1 MRQAGCGQRE
11 APLATAGLLVST
23 APFPVWRGILWRMK
37 TRERRNSKR
46 SAPSRSIW
54 IGNHRTSV
62 RLEPTMW
69 AALNDIAAERGKTV
83 HDVIL
88 EINRD
93 RKGIS
98 LTAAI
103 RVYIVEYYR
112 EALDAVG
119 STPRMGGITASGN
132 LKFRCD
138 ARHWSIL
145 IGLPSQRYSHSRS

>member
-1 MRQAGCGQRE
+1 
-11 APLATAGLLVST
+11 
-23 APFPVWRGILWRMK
+23 MK
-37 TRERRNSKR
+37 TEAMRNSVR

-54 IGNHRTSV
+54 IGSHRTSV
-62 RLEPTMW
+62 RLEPVMW
-69 AALNDIAAERGKTV
+69 AALNDIAVERGKTV

-112 EALDAVG
+112 EALRGCRTEKAPPSPAGPGD
-119 STPRMGGITASGN
+119 
-132 LKFRCD
+132 LKGDRL
-138 ARHWSIL
+138 AET
-145 IGLPSQRYSHSRS
+145 SRR

>member
-1 MRQAGCGQRE
+1 
-11 APLATAGLLVST
+11 
-23 APFPVWRGILWRMK
+23 
-37 TRERRNSKR
+37 
-46 SAPSRSIW
+46 
-54 IGNHRTSV
+54 
-62 RLEPTMW
+62 MW

-112 EALDAVG
+112 EALRGCRTEKAPPSPAGPGDLKGDRLAETLTLPRSVAAV
-119 STPRMGGITASGN
+119 TAATKRTGV
-132 LKFRCD
+132 
-138 ARHWSIL
+138 
-145 IGLPSQRYSHSRS
+145 GP